1 MTAAQITLMGL
12 ISNGDK
18 SETFLATGVE
28 PKKDRAMNAPAPRRR
43 HRPAAKARAMR

>member
-18 SETFLATGVE
+18 SETFIATAVE
-28 PKKDRAMNAPAPRRR
+28 P
-43 HRPAAKARAMR
+43 ARNG